1 MIPMRRSLLLLA
13 MLAAA
18 SAQVMASPEN
28 DAIIAESESFMAA
41 NATLTTKIKVTVEKV
56 EGDFARARVN
66 PQDQPAAHSAWVF
79 LKKIQ
84 GKWTGLT
91 VRASFEAEDYQKFGI
106 PKALHLP

>member
-1 MIPMRRSLLLLA
+1 
-13 MLAAA
+13 MLTMFAVA
-18 SAQVMASPEN
+18 SPQLMASPEN

-56 EGDFARARVN
+56 EGDFARTRVN
-66 PQDQPAAHSAWVF
+66 PQDQPASSPAWIF
-79 LKKIQ
+79 LKKSE

>member
-1 MIPMRRSLLLLA
+1 
-13 MLAAA
+13 MLAVA
-18 SAQVMASPEN
+18 SPQLIASPEN
-28 DAIIAESESFMAA
+28 DAIIAESERFMAA

-66 PQDQPAAHSAWVF
+66 AQDQSAAPPAWVF

-91 VRASFEAEDYQKFGI
+91 ARGSFEAEHYQEVGI
-106 PKALHLP
+106 PKSLWIE

>member
-1 MIPMRRSLLLLA
+1 
-13 MLAAA
+13 MLAVVLP
-18 SAQVMASPEN
+18 QLMASPEN
-28 DAIIAESESFMAA
+28 DAIVAESESFMAA

-56 EGDFARARVN
+56 EGEFARARVN

-79 LKKIQ
+79 LKKVQ

-91 VRASFEAEDYQKFGI
+91 VRAAFEAEDYQKFGI

>member
-1 MIPMRRSLLLLA
+1 
-13 MLAAA
+13 MLAVA
-18 SAQVMASPEN
+18 SCQLMVSPEN

-91 VRASFEAEDYQKFGI
+91 VRAAFEAEDYQKAGI
-106 PKALHLP
+106 PKSLWLK